1 MSLRLWSIRSGGPAR
16 PSLLVGVT
24 VAALLVLS
32 ACTSAGSDDSTSTSS
47 VPPATSTTIEPPST
61 PTNPPPPTTTTSTSI
76 APTTTV
82 PPSEEVVDAWS
93 AYWDGWVEVRA
104 SEDLDP
110 APLEAIAA
118 SEVVDGALALFERER
133 SSGVG
138 PVQTEVVLHAAV
150 TDQDPDRA
158 SVEDCVLLS
167 PSFTETVGVWY
178 EADLTRAG
186 QGWIVDAVRIP
197 SGGGCVPQQ
206 MADAA
211 IAGYEA
217 FYAGWTDFWDPADPN
232 SPRVGEVL
240 SDPQKTLIVNLLR
253 DHQARGVALRG
264 RPVLHP
270 EVIEVRSPSELV
282 ILNCFEPASDYGVYD
297 IESGERLD
305 DVASVRNGQRNLE
318 SAVMVLENDVWKVSD
333 LQGQVDFACE
343 FAPTDRGVPSV

>member
-1 MSLRLWSIRSGGPAR
+1 M
-16 PSLLVGVT
+16 
-24 VAALLVLS
+24 
-32 ACTSAGSDDSTSTSS
+32 
-47 VPPATSTTIEPPST
+47 
-61 PTNPPPPTTTTSTSI
+61 
-76 APTTTV
+76 
-82 PPSEEVVDAWS
+82 
-93 AYWDGWVEVRA
+93 RA

-138 PVQTEVVLHAAV
+138 PVQTEVVLHATV

-178 EADLTRAG
+178 EADLTRTG

-217 FYAGWTDFWDPADPN
+217 FYAGVDRLLGSGGPELSADRRGPVRPAEDPHRRSSSAIIRLAAWP
-232 SPRVGEVL
+232 S
-240 SDPQKTLIVNLLR
+240 
-253 DHQARGVALRG
+253 GVAH
-264 RPVLHP
+264 VLHP
-270 EVIEVRSPSELV
+270 EVIEVRSPTELV

-297 IESGERLD
+297 IDSGERLD